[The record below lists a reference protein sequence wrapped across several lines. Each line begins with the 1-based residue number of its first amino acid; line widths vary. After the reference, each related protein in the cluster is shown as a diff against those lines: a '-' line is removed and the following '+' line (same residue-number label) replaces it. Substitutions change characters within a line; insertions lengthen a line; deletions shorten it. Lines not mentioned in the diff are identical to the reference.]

1 MSLMQRIM
9 SGKELNMMRPKR
21 SKVGLINASYG
32 LNNVILEM
40 LGSNVTLLWKTSLDN
55 VNLYEIIIV
64 IYSLG

>member
-21 SKVGLINASYG
+21 SKVGLINA
-32 LNNVILEM
+32 ILEM

-64 IYSLG
+64 LYSLG